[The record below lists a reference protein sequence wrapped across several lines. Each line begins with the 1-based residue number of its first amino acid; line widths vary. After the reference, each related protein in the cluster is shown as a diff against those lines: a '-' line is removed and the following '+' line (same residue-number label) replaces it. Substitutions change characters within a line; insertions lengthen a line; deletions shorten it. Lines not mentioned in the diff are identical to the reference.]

1 MTHIVHGGH
10 GVRLM
15 VIDSFQHPGVL
26 LIWETSVL
34 AGEALKMDCFILLFE
49 FSLVSPFYCLTYFL
63 YSFLSVWEV
72 ARHDYDT
79 VVWAVNPKIKQIVDL
94 RKSDKLTKNYFHY
107 FIIYIDFYWKKF
119 KKKVS
124 KIIQNQPSVRMTK
137 IQHGRKFGPG
147 MQKFKLLHMNTALEY
162 DSIYGK

>member
-1 MTHIVHGGH
+1 MLHVIILKNDTHCSQGGGEGH

-15 VIDSFQHPGVL
+15 VIDSFQRPGVL

-49 FSLVSPFYCLTYFL
+49 FSLVSPFYCLTYFP

-79 VVWAVNPKIKQIVDL
+79 VVWAVNP
-94 RKSDKLTKNYFHY
+94 
-107 FIIYIDFYWKKF
+107 
-119 KKKVS
+119 
-124 KIIQNQPSVRMTK
+124 
-137 IQHGRKFGPG
+137 
-147 MQKFKLLHMNTALEY
+147 
-162 DSIYGK
+162 

>member
-1 MTHIVHGGH
+1 MPRKNLFDQHCPYVLHVFILKNDTHCSRGH

-15 VIDSFQHPGVL
+15 AIDSFQRPGVV

-49 FSLVSPFYCLTYFL
+49 FSLVSPFYCLTYFP

-72 ARHDYDT
+72 ARHDYHT

-107 FIIYIDFYWKKF
+107 FIIYID
-119 KKKVS
+119 
-124 KIIQNQPSVRMTK
+124 
-137 IQHGRKFGPG
+137 
-147 MQKFKLLHMNTALEY
+147 
-162 DSIYGK
+162 IY

>member
-15 VIDSFQHPGVL
+15 VIDSFQRPGVL
-26 LIWETSVL
+26 LIWDTSVL

-49 FSLVSPFYCLTYFL
+49 FSLVSPFYCLTYFSL
-63 YSFLSVWEV
+63 LFPIRLEV

-79 VVWAVNPKIKQIVDL
+79 VIWAVNPKIKQIVDL

-107 FIIYIDFYWKKF
+107 FIRYIVFFIERSLKRKKAKSF
-119 KKKVS
+119 KISPAFVWPKYTPVENLDPGCK
-124 KIIQNQPSVRMTK
+124 NTK
-137 IQHGRKFGPG
+137 FCIWTR
-147 MQKFKLLHMNTALEY
+147 L
-162 DSIYGK
+162 

>member
-49 FSLVSPFYCLTYFL
+49 FSLVSPFYCLTYFP

-72 ARHDYDT
+72 ARHDYNQTNSRLAQVRQAD
-79 VVWAVNPKIKQIVDL
+79 Q
-94 RKSDKLTKNYFHY
+94 KLFSLFYN
-107 FIIYIDFYWKKF
+107 IYRF
-119 KKKVS
+119 
-124 KIIQNQPSVRMTK
+124 
-137 IQHGRKFGPG
+137 
-147 MQKFKLLHMNTALEY
+147 LLKEV
-162 DSIYGK
+162 